1 MTTIQVPDHTVYQ
14 NTDNQGHDPSQQ
26 TVPQGTVFQNV
37 NKQGQVLATETMR
50 AMPQT
55 WTRPSDREEEQVSA
69 GTVYQNYVPPPPP
82 VPPRRSE
89 DPPPIPVKSYRAPK
103 GAPPIPD
110 KSYREAKKPP
120 FTKNPP
126 IETKMDS
133 INQGSDF
140 VQSEANVGVTASKS
154 EQDSQSGAEG
164 GDTWSLPM
172 PSCEGQSHPPAGDG
186 TPTEVKK
193 GSIYGNP
200 YYSQESVGLEESTHM
215 DQGHQSGGQGQG
227 HGPGQAYPTPYP
239 GQGYD
244 SMPKPHI
251 PAPYPDGNTMPTPHI
266 PQRENMEKSRHE
278 SETSDTSMRSSGS
291 FDSAS
296 GENPELTPSGSYP
309 SMPYGYPQYPQH
321 QYGYPMG
328 YPQHGTPMYPW
339 GNPPPEVYHNPA
351 AFQQWYSYNM
361 RMYQQYQ
368 YAYPPHGAP
377 PPPRPPPPEPQ
388 QPPGRPP
395 PPPPH
400 QSPLEPQKPLP
411 GQPLLQPKVDTGRS
425 SSPKPPAE
433 GRHKGQL
440 LLWQL

>member
-1 MTTIQVPDHTVYQ
+1 MFCSRFILDSIFLNAGSPKAAVKSVTTSQVPDHTVYQ
-14 NTDNQGHDPSQQ
+14 NTENQGHDPSQQ

-110 KSYREAKKPP
+110 KSYREVKKPP

-154 EQDSQSGAEG
+154 EQDSQSGVEG
-164 GDTWSLPM
+164 GDTWSFQM

-193 GSIYGNP
+193 GFNIWQSILQPRVGGNR
-200 YYSQESVGLEESTHM
+200 
-215 DQGHQSGGQGQG
+215 
-227 HGPGQAYPTPYP
+227 
-239 GQGYD
+239 
-244 SMPKPHI
+244 
-251 PAPYPDGNTMPTPHI
+251 GNHSY
-266 PQRENMEKSRHE
+266 RS
-278 SETSDTSMRSSGS
+278 RSSATTSRAWTGS
-291 FDSAS
+291 SI
-296 GENPELTPSGSYP
+296 SY
-309 SMPYGYPQYPQH
+309 
-321 QYGYPMG
+321 
-328 YPQHGTPMYPW
+328 TL
-339 GNPPPEVYHNPA
+339 
-351 AFQQWYSYNM
+351 
-361 RMYQQYQ
+361 
-368 YAYPPHGAP
+368 
-377 PPPRPPPPEPQ
+377 PRS
-388 QPPGRPP
+388 R
-395 PPPPH
+395 
-400 QSPLEPQKPLP
+400 L
-411 GQPLLQPKVDTGRS
+411 
-425 SSPKPPAE
+425 
-433 GRHKGQL
+433 
-440 LLWQL
+440 